1 MWGFF
6 AHFCGNQIYVT
17 VLLKNVGSICPLRHV
32 EALIQSNAEK
42 CNADSLI
49 CALSGW
55 LEIKWSRN
63 VTETF
68 PDLSHCRQFKPP
80 LRTIQACV
88 CWIHNTAD
96 HYFLKRG
103 STAGRTFTPC
113 QSSPL
118 LAAQIIFMW
127 PLAALWVTSFSL
139 QLSKQC
145 NRG

>member
-6 AHFCGNQIYVT
+6 ANFCGNQIYVT

-55 LEIKWSRN
+55 LEIKWSWN

-96 HYFLKRG
+96 YYFLKRG
-103 STAGRTFTPC
+103 STAGRTFTPLSELTAPGC
-113 QSSPL
+113 TNHIYVAVSS
-118 LAAQIIFMW
+118 
-127 PLAALWVTSFSL
+127 SL
-139 QLSKQC
+139 SHQFLFTAVKTV
-145 NRG
+145 